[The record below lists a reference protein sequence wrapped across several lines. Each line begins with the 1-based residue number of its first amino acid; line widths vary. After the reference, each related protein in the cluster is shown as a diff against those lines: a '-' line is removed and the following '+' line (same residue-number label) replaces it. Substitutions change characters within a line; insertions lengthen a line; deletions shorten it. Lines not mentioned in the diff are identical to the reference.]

1 MCHSFRTTEE
11 LVSQNHLLR
20 SPSYKLTSLFTN
32 PFGHTVFPILFQ
44 DKFRL
49 DLNEEEAVH
58 YMQSLID
65 VSATAVMAAIV
76 ERIHKFAQFWRN

>member
-1 MCHSFRTTEE
+1 MSNR
-11 LVSQNHLLR
+11 
-20 SPSYKLTSLFTN
+20 LTFSV
-32 PFGHTVFPILFQ
+32 VFFVFQ

>member
-1 MCHSFRTTEE
+1 
-11 LVSQNHLLR
+11 
-20 SPSYKLTSLFTN
+20 
-32 PFGHTVFPILFQ
+32 LFQ

>member
-1 MCHSFRTTEE
+1 MIEKNKYS
-11 LVSQNHLLR
+11 SQGL
-20 SPSYKLTSLFTN
+20 
-32 PFGHTVFPILFQ
+32 ILQLQ